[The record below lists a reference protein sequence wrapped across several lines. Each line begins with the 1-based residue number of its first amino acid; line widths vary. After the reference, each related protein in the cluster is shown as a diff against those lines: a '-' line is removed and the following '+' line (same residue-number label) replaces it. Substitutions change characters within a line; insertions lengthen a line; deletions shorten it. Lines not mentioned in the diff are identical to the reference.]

1 MFNHTRNNNLN
12 YLTDPTFIKANRL
25 LVLTFQNID
34 DGKWFWRYYKPNVEI
49 KDFNVLADEE
59 SFSDTPIKNFKKAYE
74 RIIEIERM
82 KEWLVES

>member
-1 MFNHTRNNNLN
+1 MFNQTRNNNLN
-12 YLTDPTFIKANRL
+12 YLIDPTFIKANRL

-34 DGKWFWRYYKPNVEI
+34 DGKWFSRYYKPNVEI
-49 KDFNVLADEE
+49 KDFKVLADGE
-59 SFSDTPIKNFKKAYE
+59 SFSDSPIKNLKKAYE